1 MTEGIGFA
9 RVGWWRSR
17 SSVKDED
24 KALMNVALDFRAVP
38 VGISR
43 SGTIVTPQIVS
54 RGDVSHRAGV
64 RRKRERERESEELIS
79 ARSRSRRLAP
89 SMHRENTVGRL
100 QPSIQERSSLTRL
113 GDD

>member
-64 RRKRERERESEELIS
+64 RRKRERERE
-79 ARSRSRRLAP
+79 RRADIGKVKVK
-89 SMHRENTVGRL
+89 TVGTLNAPRKHGWQVTAL
-100 QPSIQERSSLTRL
+100 NSRTIIFDTIRR
-113 GDD
+113 